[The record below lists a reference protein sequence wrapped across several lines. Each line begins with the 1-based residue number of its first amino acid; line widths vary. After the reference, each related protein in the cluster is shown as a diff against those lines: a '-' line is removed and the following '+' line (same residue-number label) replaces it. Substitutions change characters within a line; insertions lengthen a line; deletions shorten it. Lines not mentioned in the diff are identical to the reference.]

1 MVRKDFKERCRLI
14 VERIKQCPCRFDDI
28 KTYLLK
34 SNEFQRIEMKHYSIR
49 SLQRD
54 IKYIEEVFDVFIKNK
69 RGRDA
74 RYYILNE
81 TPEYI

>member
-14 VERIKQCPCRFDDI
+14 IQRVKQCPCRFEEI

-34 SNEFQRIEMKHYSIR
+34 SNEFQRIEMKQYSIR

-74 RYYILNE
+74 RYYIPFE